1 VVSKSI
7 TLAHVRRIAK
17 KIKRP
22 LLLWDNYPVNDLSM
36 RDELHIAP
44 LTGRHPRLPQAVHG
58 YLNNPLLQQELSFV
72 PLATCFDYAHAPA
85 NYRAESSWTKIVRQR
100 FGVEAL
106 PHWRALR
113 SYAEASIAAKKHKR
127 ALQLTPAETRRLR
140 AACAYVQRNRGRPW
154 VKELAPWRAAMLK
167 VISGL

>member
-7 TLAHVRRIAK
+7 TLAHVRRIAN

-36 RDELHIAP
+36 RDELHIGP
-44 LTGRHPRLPQAVHG
+44 LTGRDPRLPQAVYA
-58 YLNNPLLQQELSFV
+58 YLNNPLLQEELSFL

-85 NYRAESSWTKIVRQR
+85 TYRAESSWTKIVCQR
-100 FGVEAL
+100 FGAEAL

-113 SYAEASIAAKKHKR
+113 SYAEASIAARKDKP
-127 ALQLTPAETRRLR
+127 APQLTPAERRRLQ
-140 AACAYVQRNRGRPW
+140 AAFAYVERNRGRRW
-154 VKELAPWRAAMLK
+154 AKEFAPWRATMSKL
-167 VISGL
+167 ISAL